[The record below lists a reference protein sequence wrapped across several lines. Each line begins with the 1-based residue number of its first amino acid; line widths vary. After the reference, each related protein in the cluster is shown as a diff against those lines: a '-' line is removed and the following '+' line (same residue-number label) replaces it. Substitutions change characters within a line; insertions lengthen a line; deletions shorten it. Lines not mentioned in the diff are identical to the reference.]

1 VGYRMSI
8 LEDLND
14 VLVVILNILIFI
26 VTINI
31 SIKRYKKS
39 LNTYWTLLV
48 MTLLTLIFAFVSDK
62 YFDSFF
68 NLMGGILPSS

>member
-1 VGYRMSI
+1 MSI